1 MVEQNAERYPKHLDW
16 LRYISAFL
24 LMGYGT
30 SKLAHL
36 QFHLNQALALRRVSS
51 LTGYELTWFYYGY
64 SRTYS
69 IILGLT
75 QVGGAVLL
83 LFRKTALLG
92 ALAML
97 PVIVNIL
104 LIDILILP
112 PDWGP
117 TLPASIIFVSVLL
130 LLWRGAR
137 QFVALV
143 WIVQTT
149 EPVSS
154 RRRHWAIRIV
164 IVATILGVTTANVL
178 VSRR

>member
-1 MVEQNAERYPKHLDW
+1 MEQSGRYPRYLDW

-24 LMGYGT
+24 LMGYGA
-30 SKLAHL
+30 SKLAHM
-36 QFHLNQALALRRVSS
+36 QFHLNQALAPRPVSS

-69 IILGLT
+69 ILLGLT
-75 QVGGAVLL
+75 QVCGGTLL

-92 ALAML
+92 ALSML

-104 LIDILILP
+104 LIDLLILP

-117 TLPASIIFVSVLL
+117 TLPASIIFVSIALIV
-130 LLWRGAR
+130 RRDAR
-137 QFVALV
+137 RFVPLV
-143 WIVQTT
+143 WTGQSA
-149 EPVSS
+149 EPAGSG
-154 RRRHWAIRIV
+154 RLHWAVRIAIAAAV
-164 IVATILGVTTANVL
+164 LAMTTAGVL